1 MKKLALTDEMKRRRK
16 AIYNGLNACLQQDD
30 AMKATEIWLSEFS
43 TKPLYALQ
51 PFLSRIIEELN
62 INVPRGNIQ
71 QHILASLLNESDHQL
86 DVTKSLPALEP
97 EEKMRRPSQKANAS
111 HKVFT
116 YFMDYFLAALF
127 KSDAA
132 SELSIKVYVFDNA
145 HKIGISGE
153 NMDKVKK
160 WLSENGQVSLISE
173 LTTKQMQTL
182 FHLFYIAS
190 CEHIG
195 PVNTDRLIAESV
207 KIVEQLPESAEFSV
221 KSIF

>member
-1 MKKLALTDEMKRRRK
+1 MKQGALTDEMSRRRK
-16 AIYNGLNACLQQDD
+16 AIYNGLNACLNQDD
-30 AMKATEIWLSEFS
+30 AIKATEIWMQEFS
-43 TKPLYALQ
+43 SKPLYALQ

-62 INVPRGNIQ
+62 IDVPRGNIQ
-71 QHILASLLNESDHQL
+71 QHILNSLLNDSDHQSE
-86 DVTKSLPALEP
+86 VPKSVSPSEFKQ
-97 EEKMRRPSQKANAS
+97 KMRSPSQKANAS

-127 KSDAA
+127 KSDSA

-145 HKIGISGE
+145 HRIGISGE

-173 LTTKQMQTL
+173 LTLQQMQTL
-182 FHLFYIAS
+182 FHLFYVAS

-195 PVNTDRLIAESV
+195 PVNTDKLIAESV
-207 KIVEQLPESAEFSV
+207 KIVDQLPESAEFSV
-221 KSIF
+221 RSIF

>member
-1 MKKLALTDEMKRRRK
+1 MKKNALTDEMSRRRK
-16 AIYNGLNACLQQDD
+16 AIYNGLSACLQQED
-30 AMKATEIWLSEFS
+30 AIKATEIWLHEFS

-51 PFLSRIIEELN
+51 PFLSRIIDELS
-62 INVPRGNIQ
+62 INVPRGRIQ
-71 QHILASLLNESDHQL
+71 QHVLNSLLNDSDQQSEVPESEN
-86 DVTKSLPALEP
+86 LPEVKQHKQSEP
-97 EEKMRRPSQKANAS
+97 RKINAS

-127 KSDAA
+127 KSDAS

-145 HKIGISGE
+145 HRIGISGQ

-160 WLSENGQVSLISE
+160 WLSENAQVSLISE
-173 LTTKQMQTL
+173 LTTQQMQIL

>member
-1 MKKLALTDEMKRRRK
+1 MKQAALTDEMSRRRK
-16 AIYNGLNACLQQDD
+16 SIYNGLNACLNKND
-30 AMKATEIWLSEFS
+30 AIKATEIWMLEFS
-43 TKPLYALQ
+43 SKPLYALQ

-62 INVPRGNIQ
+62 ITVARGAIQ
-71 QHILASLLNESDHQL
+71 QHILKSLLNESDQQ
-86 DVTKSLPALEP
+86 VEVPQKTNLPEFKQ
-97 EEKMRRPSQKANAS
+97 EKQSTPQKANAS

-116 YFMDYFLAALF
+116 YFMDYFLASIL
-127 KSDAA
+127 KSDPA

-145 HKIGISGE
+145 HRIGISGQ

-160 WLSENGQVSLISE
+160 WLSDNGQVSLISE
-173 LTTKQMQTL
+173 LTTEQMQIL
-182 FHLFYIAS
+182 FHMFYIAS

-195 PVNTDRLIAESV
+195 PISTDKLIAESV

>member
-1 MKKLALTDEMKRRRK
+1 MKQSALTDEMSRRRK
-16 AIYNGLNACLQQDD
+16 AIYNGLNACLDQDD
-30 AMKATEIWLSEFS
+30 AIKATEIWMQEFS
-43 TKPLYALQ
+43 SKPLYALQ
-51 PFLSRIIEELN
+51 PFLSRIIEALD
-62 INVPRGNIQ
+62 IDVPRGAIQ
-71 QHILASLLNESDHQL
+71 QHILNSLLNESGHQL
-86 DVTKSLPALEP
+86 DVPTSAHPAEF
-97 EEKMRRPSQKANAS
+97 EQEMRKPSQKANAS

-116 YFMDYFLAALF
+116 HFMDYFLAALF
-127 KSDAA
+127 KSDSA

-145 HKIGISGE
+145 HRTGISGE

-173 LTTKQMQTL
+173 LTLQQMQAL
-182 FHLFYIAS
+182 FHLFYISS

-207 KIVEQLPESAEFSV
+207 KIVDQLPESAEFSV

>member
-1 MKKLALTDEMKRRRK
+1 MKQGALTDEMSRRRK
-16 AIYNGLNACLQQDD
+16 AIYNGLNACLNQDD
-30 AMKATEIWLSEFS
+30 AIKATEIWMQEFS
-43 TKPLYALQ
+43 SKPLYALQ
-51 PFLSRIIEELN
+51 PFLSRIIEALD
-62 INVPRGNIQ
+62 INVQRSAIQ
-71 QHILASLLNESDHQL
+71 QHILNSLLNESGHQL
-86 DVTKSLPALEP
+86 DVPTSAQPAEF
-97 EEKMRRPSQKANAS
+97 EQEMRRPLQKANAS

-127 KSDAA
+127 KSDSA

-145 HKIGISGE
+145 HQTGISGE

-173 LTTKQMQTL
+173 LTLQQMQTL
-182 FHLFYIAS
+182 FHLFYVAS

-207 KIVEQLPESAEFSV
+207 KIVDQLPESAEFSV

>member
-1 MKKLALTDEMKRRRK
+1 MKQTALTDEMSRRRK
-16 AIYNGLNACLQQDD
+16 AIYNGLNACLNQND
-30 AMKATEIWLSEFS
+30 AIKATEIWMLEFS
-43 TKPLYALQ
+43 SKPLYALQ

-62 INVPRGNIQ
+62 INVPRGSIQ
-71 QHILASLLNESDHQL
+71 QHILNSLLNESDQQAE
-86 DVTKSLPALEP
+86 VPKSVQSVEFNQD
-97 EEKMRRPSQKANAS
+97 KQGMSQKANAS

-116 YFMDYFLAALF
+116 YFMDYFLAGLF
-127 KSDAA
+127 KSDSA

-145 HKIGISGE
+145 HRTGISGRSL
-153 NMDKVKK
+153 DRVKK

-173 LTTKQMQTL
+173 LTLQQMQML

-190 CEHIG
+190 CEHVG

>member
-1 MKKLALTDEMKRRRK
+1 MKQAALTDEMARRRK
-16 AIYNGLNACLQQDD
+16 AIYNGLRACLQQDD
-30 AMKATEIWLSEFS
+30 AVKATDIWMQEFS

-62 INVPRGNIQ
+62 ISVARGNIQ
-71 QHILASLLNESDHQL
+71 QHILSSLLNESSQQA
-86 DVTKSLPALEP
+86 DVPHRGNLPEFKQ
-97 EEKMRRPSQKANAS
+97 EKQRAPQQVNAS

-127 KSDAA
+127 KSDSA

-145 HKIGISGE
+145 HEVGISGK
-153 NMDKVKK
+153 NLDKVKK

-173 LTTKQMQTL
+173 MTVQQMQGL
-182 FHLFYIAS
+182 FHLFYVSS
-190 CEHIG
+190 CEYIG
-195 PVNTDRLIAESV
+195 PVNTDKLIAESV

-221 KSIF
+221 KKIF

>member
-1 MKKLALTDEMKRRRK
+1 MKKGALTDEMSRRRK
-16 AIYNGLNACLQQDD
+16 AIYNGLNACLNQDD
-30 AMKATEIWLSEFS
+30 AIKATEIWMQEFS
-43 TKPLYALQ
+43 SKPLYALQ
-51 PFLSRIIEELN
+51 PFLSRIIEALD
-62 INVPRGNIQ
+62 IDVQRSAIQ
-71 QHILASLLNESDHQL
+71 QHILNSLLNESGHQL
-86 DVTKSLPALEP
+86 DVPTSAQPAEF
-97 EEKMRRPSQKANAS
+97 EQEVRRPLQKANAS

-127 KSDAA
+127 KSDSA

-145 HKIGISGE
+145 HRTGISGE

-173 LTTKQMQTL
+173 LTLQQMQAL
-182 FHLFYIAS
+182 FHLFYVAS

-221 KSIF
+221 RSIF